1 MAIPAAP
8 PSYAEVMASKEQPFP
23 GQQPYSIQQPFPGQ
37 QSYSIQQSF
46 PGQQAYSVQRPYPS
60 QQPMS
65 QHPTMPVHPSWA
77 FVQPNPGPAYGSG
90 YGPATFSPY
99 SDPSTSGSIDAFTAE
114 TWNNQKIRHV
124 FIQKVYAILMVQLM
138 VTFGI
143 VAVFTFCDPVRKYV
157 RANLILY
164 YTSFAVFITTYL
176 ILVCCSGI
184 RRRYPWNLIL
194 LAIFTLGM
202 SYMAGMLTTYHNTK
216 SVMICIGITALVCLA
231 VSIFSFQTRFD
242 FTSCHGLLFGLMM
255 VLFITGLIMAFTVP
269 FGYLPWLQT
278 FYAGLGAIAFTL
290 FLAYDTQ
297 LLLGNKRYSL
307 SPEEHVFG
315 ALCLYTDI
323 VYIFMF
329 LLQLFGSRD

>member
-1 MAIPAAP
+1 MAIPTAP
-8 PSYAEVMASKEQPFP
+8 PSYAEVMASKEQLFSSQQSYAR
-23 GQQPYSIQQPFPGQ
+23 QQPYPGQHSFPMQQPYPGQ
-37 QSYSIQQSF
+37 QSYPMQQPY
-46 PGQQAYSVQRPYPS
+46 PGQQAMP
-60 QQPMS
+60 QP
-65 QHPTMPVHPSWA
+65 PTMPVHPSWT
-77 FVQPNPGPAYGSG
+77 FVQPNPGSG
-90 YGPATFSPY
+90 FSSGFGPPTFNPY
-99 SDPSTSGSIDAFTAE
+99 SDPSSTGSMNAFAAD
-114 TWNNQKIRHV
+114 TWSNQKIRHV
-124 FIQKVYAILMVQLM
+124 YIQKVYAILMAQLL

-143 VAVFTFCDPVRKYV
+143 VAVFTFYDPVRMYV
-157 RANLILY
+157 RNNYVLY

-242 FTSCHGLLFGLMM
+242 FTSCQGLMFGMLM
-255 VLFITGLIMAFTVP
+255 VLFITGIVMVFTAP

-278 FYAGLGAIAFTL
+278 FYAGLGALVFTM

-307 SPEEHVFG
+307 SPEEYVFG

-323 VYIFMF
+323 IYIFMF

>member
-8 PSYAEVMASKEQPFP
+8 PSYAEVMASKEQLFSSQQSYSRQQPYPGQHSYPMQQPYPGQHSYPMQQPYPGQHSYPMQQPYP
-23 GQQPYSIQQPFPGQ
+23 GQQPGPQP
-37 QSYSIQQSF
+37 
-46 PGQQAYSVQRPYPS
+46 
-60 QQPMS
+60 
-65 QHPTMPVHPSWA
+65 PTMPVHPSWT
-77 FVQPNPGPAYGSG
+77 FVQPNPGSG
-90 YGPATFSPY
+90 FSSSYGPSTFNPY
-99 SDPSTSGSIDAFTAE
+99 SDPSSTGSINAFAVDS
-114 TWNNQKIRHV
+114 WSSQKIRHV
-124 FIQKVYAILMVQLM
+124 FIQKVYAILMAQLL

-143 VAVFTFCDPVRKYV
+143 VAVFTFCDPVRTYV
-157 RANLILY
+157 RNNHILY

-194 LAIFTLGM
+194 LAVF
-202 SYMAGMLTTYHNTK
+202 
-216 SVMICIGITALVCLA
+216 
-231 VSIFSFQTRFD
+231 FD
-242 FTSCHGLLFGLMM
+242 FTSCHGLMFGLLM
-255 VLFITGLIMAFTVP
+255 VLFITGIVMVFTVP

-278 FYAGLGAIAFTL
+278 FYAGLGALVFTM

-323 VYIFMF
+323 IYIFMF
-329 LLQLFGSRD
+329 LLQLFGHRD

>member
-8 PSYAEVMASKEQPFP
+8 PSYAEVMASKEQLFPNQQAYSRQQPYPTQHSYPIQQPYP
-23 GQQPYSIQQPFPGQ
+23 GQQPVPQPT
-37 QSYSIQQSF
+37 
-46 PGQQAYSVQRPYPS
+46 
-60 QQPMS
+60 
-65 QHPTMPVHPSWA
+65 TMPVHPSWA
-77 FVQPNPGPAYGSG
+77 FVQPNPSTGYSSGFGPSMF
-90 YGPATFSPY
+90 TSY
-99 SDPSTSGSIDAFTAE
+99 SDPSSNRSIDTFAVDS
-114 TWNNQKIRHV
+114 WNNKKIRHV
-124 FIQKVYAILMVQLM
+124 FIQKVYAILMAQLM
-138 VTFGI
+138 VTFAI
-143 VAVFTFCDPVRKYV
+143 VAVFTFCEPVRQYV
-157 RANLILY
+157 RNNRILY
-164 YTSFAVFITTYL
+164 YASFGVFTTTYL
-176 ILVCCSGI
+176 VLVCCSGI

-202 SYMAGMLTTYHNTK
+202 SYMAGMLTTYHDTK

-231 VSIFSFQTRFD
+231 VSIFSFQTKFD
-242 FTSCHGLLFGLMM
+242 FTSCHGLMFGLMM
-255 VLFITGLIMAFTVP
+255 VLFITGLIMVFTVP

-278 FYAGLGAIAFTL
+278 FYAGLGAIVFTM

-323 VYIFMF
+323 IYIFMF